1 MNLKATTIIG
11 TLMFNILMLSCC
23 SPKASEV
30 TVIDEIGADS
40 IAYYQRS
47 DRNDI
52 PPPPSEPWANIDP
65 SQLTTCQLRLW
76 AYLRKVYPIQDSLYP
91 EYQIYSI
98 VNQPTVFYFFDEFYH
113 IYEHFFSIKFPQ
125 DYLYNQAYS
134 CPEELNIDFIEQALG
149 EPTCIGNN
157 HIDKEISYFYFIKLR
172 YRYGPCPFVRYNG
185 EEFGSY
191 CGAIQTQYCSTLRMI
206 FSMETGYLK
215 YIDFSV

>member
-1 MNLKATTIIG
+1 MNLKTTTIIG
-11 TLMFNILMLSCC
+11 TLMVTMLILSCC
-23 SPKASEV
+23 SKKELAV
-30 TVIDEIGADS
+30 VILNEIGADS

-52 PPPPSEPWANIDP
+52 PLPPSAPWTNIDP

-76 AYLRKVYPIQDSLYP
+76 AYLRKIYPIQDRLYP
-91 EYQIYSI
+91 EYRIYSI
-98 VNQPTVFYFFDEFYH
+98 VNQPSVLGAFDNFYLEYERFFTT
-113 IYEHFFSIKFPQ
+113 IYPEN
-125 DYLYNQAYS
+125 YLYSVAYS
-134 CPEELNIDFIEQALG
+134 CPEEVNIDFVKQALG
-149 EPTCIGNN
+149 EPTCVGKNDR
-157 HIDKEISYFYFIKLR
+157 DKEISYFYFIKLR